1 MFIIFIYVNG
11 IILSTKI
18 YFQNESQYEAQ
29 I

>member
-1 MFIIFIYVNG
+1 MFIILIYVNG

-18 YFQNESQYEAQ
+18 YFQNESQHKAQ

>member
-1 MFIIFIYVNG
+1 MFIILLYVNG

-18 YFQNESQYEAQ
+18 YFQNESQYKAQ